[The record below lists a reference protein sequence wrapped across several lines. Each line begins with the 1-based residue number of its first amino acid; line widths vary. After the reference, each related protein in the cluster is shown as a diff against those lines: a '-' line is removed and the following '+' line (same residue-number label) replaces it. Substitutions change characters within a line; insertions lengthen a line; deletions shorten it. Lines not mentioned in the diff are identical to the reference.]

1 MLGKR
6 WWPPILPRVISS
18 TTNIRVR
25 YAETDKM
32 GIVYHTN
39 YFVWFELCRVE
50 MLDNIGLSYRELES
64 RGYLLPVLDISASY
78 KKPAFFDDKVQVVC
92 FIDEPPTLR
101 INISYEVRRG
111 EELLVTGTSRHA
123 FMSPEGRP
131 VKPPKDVVA
140 HFDQYFP

>member
-1 MLGKR
+1 M
-6 WWPPILPRVISS
+6 ISS

-39 YFVWFELCRVE
+39 YFVWFEMCRVE
-50 MLDNIGLSYRELES
+50 MLDNIGLSYRDLES

-78 KKPAFFDDKVQVVC
+78 KKSAHFDDRLTVTC

-101 INISYEVRRG
+101 INISYEVRRSD
-111 EELLVTGTSRHA
+111 ELLVTGSSRHA

-131 VKPPKDVVA
+131 LKPPKDIIQ
-140 HFDQYFP
+140 HFETYFPR